1 MLPVGERLPGGPSGL
16 GPGMMVKDQGG
27 RLKLV
32 TRIGD
37 DKVYW
42 RYQDGGPQ
50 GLEAATDYS
59 EFADTHF
66 VTPMRSKP

>member
-1 MLPVGERLPGGPSGL
+1 
-16 GPGMMVKDQGG
+16 MMVKDQGG